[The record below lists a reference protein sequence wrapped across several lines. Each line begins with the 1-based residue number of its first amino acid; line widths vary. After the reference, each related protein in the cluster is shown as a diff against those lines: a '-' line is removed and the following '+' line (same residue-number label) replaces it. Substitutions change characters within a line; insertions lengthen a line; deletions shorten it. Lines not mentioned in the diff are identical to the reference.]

1 MKCIDITDMVKN
13 KDITFNEIKDQI
25 LKEYTTK
32 QLLENFEVLQFM
44 APYVYVIRKKD
55 GKKGTL
61 QFNHSPR
68 IYYDF
73 KVIK

>member
-25 LKEYTTK
+25 LKEYNTK

>member
-1 MKCIDITDMVKN
+1 MYFLTIFLIKGVKM
-13 KDITFNEIKDQI
+13 
-25 LKEYTTK
+25 EYTTK
-32 QLLENFEVLQFM
+32 QLLKDFEVLQFM

-55 GKKGTL
+55 RKKGTL

-68 IYYDF
+68 IFYDF

>member
-1 MKCIDITDMVKN
+1 MK
-13 KDITFNEIKDQI
+13 
-25 LKEYTTK
+25 YTTK

-55 GKKGTL
+55 RKKGTL

-73 KVIK
+73 KPIIN